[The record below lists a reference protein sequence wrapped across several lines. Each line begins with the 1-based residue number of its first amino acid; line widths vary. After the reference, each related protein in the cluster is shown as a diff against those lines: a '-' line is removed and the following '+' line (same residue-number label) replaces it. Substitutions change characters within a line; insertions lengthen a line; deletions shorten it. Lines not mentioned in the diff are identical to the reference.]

1 MLLFF
6 RQNTVYKNFKYP
18 KKKVSTLYTYMAVGA
33 FVGRHLFHIL
43 GRGDSPQIQNEF
55 VLTKD

>member
-18 KKKVSTLYTYMAVGA
+18 KNRFPRYTLAVGA